1 MDIAVALLSRSFV
14 AFIAVYISTALGGY
28 VEGAMNRQQ
37 YSFAH
42 DLFNSPKVIGI
53 FHAGLNDPVGMIALG
68 VVVVFG
74 AFFLT
79 SRKGMW
85 LLLPMGLADGPCRG
99 RRGLS
104 GHCRT
109 LLNCPAAWFIITR
122 PHG

>member
-28 VEGAMNRQQ
+28 CEGAMNRQQ

-42 DLFNSPKVIGI
+42 DLFNSPKVFSI
-53 FHAGLNDPVGMIALG
+53 FHGGLNEPVGMVALG
-68 VVVVFG
+68 VIVVIG

-85 LLLPMGLADGPCRG
+85 LLVPMGLA
-99 RRGLS
+99 
-104 GHCRT
+104 
-109 LLNCPAAWFIITR
+109 AAVIGYLGIAAR
-122 PHG
+122 Y